1 MFKNGWLLNS
11 PPVQSTPFHNI
22 LRYRALRIKLSVSHV
37 HQKLCALTWKNYYIL
52 TTAHISCLYGRLYYH
67 SDVGDN
73 QSNDPISY
81 FLIEPNKAKGKY
93 IVETVTFKDP
103 LCILFILFI
112 ADKKKLLDPIL
123 LHIPVSEPFP
133 L

>member
-1 MFKNGWLLNS
+1 
-11 PPVQSTPFHNI
+11 
-22 LRYRALRIKLSVSHV
+22 V